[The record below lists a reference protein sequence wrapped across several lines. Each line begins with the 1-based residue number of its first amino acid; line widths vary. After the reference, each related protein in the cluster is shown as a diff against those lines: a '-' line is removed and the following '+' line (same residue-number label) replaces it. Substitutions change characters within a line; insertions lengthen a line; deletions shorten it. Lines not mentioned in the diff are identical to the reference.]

1 MTGLGW
7 QMTAGHVTWSFTAF
21 CQLVT
26 PPGVGSCRVALQ
38 EEHRSRC
45 ALEGLTLITQV
56 GAVLPP
62 NLTNVY
68 TALCQLQT
76 ASRDGQDG
84 KAGTLE
90 DTDHTLANTDATNKL
105 TSYCGTGHTTL
116 EEGQAGVT
124 HWTHT
129 GST

>member
-1 MTGLGW
+1 
-7 QMTAGHVTWSFTAF
+7 MTAGHVTWSFTAF

-45 ALEGLTLITQV
+45 ALEGLALITQV
-56 GAVLPP
+56 GALLRPP
-62 NLTNVY
+62 
-68 TALCQLQT
+68 
-76 ASRDGQDG
+76 
-84 KAGTLE
+84 
-90 DTDHTLANTDATNKL
+90 NKL

-116 EEGQAGVT
+116 EEDQAGAT